1 MKTIIGT
8 KADVAKELTA
18 QVAAVLASKP
28 EANNAISAV
37 DLPAEVLDALA
48 ASDIAFDR
56 ATLFQACE
64 YCGAAGK
71 GAHAVGTAFS
81 PLTAAKPF
89 AAVHAPDPDADAEHA
104 ADYDAAIQAAGGLDL
119 VILGLGERG
128 HVAFNEPGAGFG
140 EKTHI
145 AKLAEVTREAIAAD
159 FGTLEAIAADFGT
172 LEQTPEH
179 GITIGIHTILGAKK
193 ILLVGFGA
201 RCAKAANATLTGRPE
216 TFIPASFLQLHTD
229 VEVYLDADAAA
240 QL

>member
-8 KADVAKELTA
+8 KQNVTKELTA
-18 QVAAVLASKP
+18 LVADVLAHKP
-28 EANNAISAV
+28 EANIAVSVV
-37 DLPAEVLDALA
+37 DLPEEVLGALA
-48 ASDIAFDR
+48 KSDLAFDK

-71 GAHAVGTAFS
+71 GVHAVGAAFQV
-81 PLTAAKPF
+81 LTAAKPF

-145 AKLAEVTREAIAAD
+145 AKLAEVTREAAAPA
-159 FGTLEAIAADFGT
+159 FGS
-172 LEQTPEH
+172 LEQTPEQ

-193 ILLVGFGA
+193 IVLVAFGA
-201 RCAKAANATLTGRPE
+201 RCAKAVNATLTGRPFTRQ
-216 TFIPASFLQLHTD
+216 TFFPSA
-229 VEVYLDADAAA
+229 
-240 QL
+240 

>member
-8 KADVAKELTA
+8 KADVTKELTA
-18 QVAAVLASKP
+18 QVADVLARKP
-28 EANNAISAV
+28 DANIAISVV

-48 ASDIAFDR
+48 ASDIAFDK

-71 GAHAVGTAFS
+71 GTHAVGAAFS

-128 HVAFNEPGAGFG
+128 HVAGRPVSVALAAFAQRAPKPTSRIFFVPRIVWMPIVMPCSGVCSSVAKSAAMASRVTSASLAMCVFSPKPAPGS
-140 EKTHI
+140 
-145 AKLAEVTREAIAAD
+145 L
-159 FGTLEAIAADFGT
+159 
-172 LEQTPEH
+172 
-179 GITIGIHTILGAKK
+179 
-193 ILLVGFGA
+193 
-201 RCAKAANATLTGRPE
+201 NAT
-216 TFIPASFLQLHTD
+216 
-229 VEVYLDADAAA
+229 
-240 QL
+240 

>member
-8 KADVAKELTA
+8 KQNVTKELTA
-18 QVAAVLASKP
+18 LVADVLAHKP
-28 EANNAISAV
+28 EANIAVSAV
-37 DLPAEVLDALA
+37 DLPEEVLGALA
-48 ASDIAFDR
+48 KSDLAFDK

-71 GAHAVGTAFS
+71 GVHAVGAAFQA
-81 PLTAAKPF
+81 LTAAKPF

-119 VILGLGERG
+119 VILG
-128 HVAFNEPGAGFG
+128 HVAFNEPGAGFN

-145 AKLAEVTREAIAAD
+145 AKLAEVTREAAAPA
-159 FGTLEAIAADFGT
+159 FGSLA
-172 LEQTPEH
+172 QTPEQ

-193 ILLVGFGA
+193 IVLVAFGA
-201 RCAKAANATLTGRPE
+201 RCAKAVNATLTGRPE
-216 TFIPASFLQLHTD
+216 TFTPASFLQLHTD
-229 VEVYLDADAAA
+229 VEVYLDEAAAA

>member
-28 EANNAISAV
+28 EANIAISAV
-37 DLPAEVLDALA
+37 DLPAEVLVVLA

-159 FGTLEAIAADFGT
+159 FGTLE
-172 LEQTPEH
+172 QTPEH
-179 GITIGIHTILGAKK
+179 GTILGAKK

>member
-8 KADVAKELTA
+8 KTDVTKELAA
-18 QVAAVLASKP
+18 QVAAVLARKP
-28 EANNAISAV
+28 EANISISAV
-37 DLPAEVLDALA
+37 DLPAEVLSALA
-48 ASDIAFDR
+48 ASDIAFDK

-71 GAHAVGTAFS
+71 GAYAVGAAFQ
-81 PLTAAKPF
+81 PLTAAKLF
-89 AAVHAPDPDADAEHA
+89 AAVHAPDPDADTEHA

-159 FGTLEAIAADFGT
+159 FGTLE
-172 LEQTPEH
+172 QTPEH
-179 GITIGIHTILGAKK
+179 GITIGIQTILGAKM

>member
-28 EANNAISAV
+28 EANIAISAV

-89 AAVHAPDPDADAEHA
+89 AAVHAPD
-104 ADYDAAIQAAGGLDL
+104 AAIQAAGGLDL

-145 AKLAEVTREAIAAD
+145 AKLAEVTRE
-159 FGTLEAIAADFGT
+159 GIAADFGT

>member
-8 KADVAKELTA
+8 KQNVTKELTA
-18 QVAAVLASKP
+18 LVADVLAHKP
-28 EANNAISAV
+28 EANIAVSAV
-37 DLPAEVLDALA
+37 DLPEEVLGALA
-48 ASDIAFDR
+48 KSDLAFDK

-71 GAHAVGTAFS
+71 GAHAVGAAFQV
-81 PLTAAKPF
+81 LTAVKPF

-145 AKLAEVTREAIAAD
+145 AKLAEVTREAAARPSVRLSRRRSRASRSASIR
-159 FGTLEAIAADFGT
+159 FL
-172 LEQTPEH
+172 
-179 GITIGIHTILGAKK
+179 
-193 ILLVGFGA
+193 A
-201 RCAKAANATLTGRPE
+201 RKDRACRLRRALREGGQRHAHRPPGDIYPRV
-216 TFIPASFLQLHTD
+216 IPA
-229 VEVYLDADAAA
+229 AAHGC
-240 QL
+240 